1 MPLSVCTPACAS
13 LVLVLQ
19 ISDTPA
25 HPAYV
30 VGGFVRDSILG
41 RPCHDLD
48 ILVKGKPFAV
58 AQEVARA
65 LHGTFVPL
73 DKEHSVARVVLSAD
87 VTTDPQDTSTV
98 VDFVGYEDDIHDDL
112 SRRDFTINAIAVPA
126 ARVAAQLTSPTRE
139 SPGIAGDAVDPYG
152 GLNDLAA
159 GILRASS
166 TGVFE
171 DDPGRLV
178 RAVRLCRE
186 LAFTMDTATES
197 LILASCQRV
206 HDVAGERTR
215 EELLRLLSLPQAAD
229 SIHYLDRLGLLAPLF
244 PELEECRDVEQPTCH
259 FWDVLEHSIETVAT
273 FEYVTGESEWRH
285 GNDEMLGYV
294 PDDPG
299 CQMHLEGMLS
309 GEASRGALAKLA
321 CLLHDVAK
329 PQTKTLDESGRA
341 RFLGHATEG
350 AIAARSILGRLRF
363 SQKEI
368 AYVEMLVHHHLRPA
382 QLSNE
387 GLPTARAVYRFFRDT
402 RGAGPGILYVAMAD
416 YLACRGP
423 LFTMTEWKNVCD
435 LIGFILAEHRRQEAV
450 VAPSRLVDGHEL
462 MRSLDLRPGP
472 AVGTLLEAIREA
484 QAAGLVCSREEALQ
498 LAKMTLEREH
508 GTVRTAK

>member
-1 MPLSVCTPACAS
+1 
-13 LVLVLQ
+13 
-19 ISDTPA
+19 
-25 HPAYV
+25 
-30 VGGFVRDSILG
+30 
-41 RPCHDLD
+41 
-48 ILVKGKPFAV
+48 
-58 AQEVARA
+58 
-65 LHGTFVPL
+65 
-73 DKEHSVARVVLSAD
+73 
-87 VTTDPQDTSTV
+87 
-98 VDFVGYEDDIHDDL
+98 
-112 SRRDFTINAIAVPA
+112 
-126 ARVAAQLTSPTRE
+126 
-139 SPGIAGDAVDPYG
+139 
-152 GLNDLAA
+152 
-159 GILRASS
+159 
-166 TGVFE
+166 
-171 DDPGRLV
+171 
-178 RAVRLCRE
+178 
-186 LAFTMDTATES
+186 
-197 LILASCQRV
+197 
-206 HDVAGERTR
+206 VAGERTR